1 VQPERLWQMARPVST
16 DDDGQRRRLDVVLDL
31 NMNEDNTEPQ
41 VTDDW
46 MRRHTIMPNN
56 KPTTTTTTTTTTTND
71 VLKNNSD

>member
-1 VQPERLWQMARPVST
+1 VCLVQPERLWQMARPVST

-31 NMNEDNTEPQ
+31 NVNEDNAEPQ

-46 MRRHTIMPNN
+46 MRRHTVMPKN
-56 KPTTTTTTTTTTTND
+56 KPTTTTTTDD